1 MESNN
6 KQQGN
11 DKNITEILKSISI
24 TNILLIFLSM

>member
-1 MESNN
+1 MKSNN

-11 DKNITEILKSISI
+11 DKNITEILKSIST

>member
-11 DKNITEILKSISI
+11 DKNITEILKCIST

>member
-6 KQQGN
+6 KQQEN
-11 DKNITEILKSISI
+11 DKNITEILKSIST